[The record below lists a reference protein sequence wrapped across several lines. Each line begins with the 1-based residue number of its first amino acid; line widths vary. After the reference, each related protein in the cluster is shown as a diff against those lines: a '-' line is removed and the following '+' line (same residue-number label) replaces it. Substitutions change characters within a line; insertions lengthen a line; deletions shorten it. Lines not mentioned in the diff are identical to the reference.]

1 MFEQIPLIVALGGSS
16 LAAIYDLKTTEIPD
30 KIPYAMAAIGLIFYI
45 YLSVT
50 TGNFLYLRD
59 SVIVGFVF
67 LGFGFAMYYF
77 GQWGGGDAKV
87 LSAIGFLLPTS
98 QFSFSQTIFPFPLSY
113 FINVFVVGAAYMLI
127 YSFFYSLMNRRVL
140 KYFSKDIKAS
150 SRIILLG
157 SFLLFAVVFV
167 LDSYLMNYFGYM
179 SLRSAFFN
187 SFLILVLTIALFIV
201 WKFAKSV
208 EDVGFKKKIP
218 VSKLKIGD
226 ILLGF
231 KHLEGA
237 TEAQV
242 RKIKKS
248 GKKFVWIKEG
258 VRFAPAFP
266 LALLATVYFG
276 DIIFLIRLL
285 I

>member
-208 EDVGFKKKIP
+208 EDIGFKKKIP